1 MVHEFNDNGYVY
13 TERELHSGKYYKI
26 IMKKAYDISYY
37 HNKKAERY
45 NKLKQMLQTSQMQ
58 ITNDMPVKESH
69 SDAKNITEKNNIKSQ
84 KIDFIEEVTKSKKEL
99 YMVGAIIFLVAIV
112 IVLILGIGIG
122 IYLAESPPCSASRSV
137 SV

>member
-58 ITNDMPVKESH
+58 ITNDKPVKESH
-69 SDAKNITEKNNIKSQ
+69 SEAKNITEKDNIKSQ
-84 KIDFIEEVTKSKKEL
+84 EKELNQEETKSKIEL
-99 YMVGAIIFLVAIV
+99 YIVGAIIFLVAIV
-112 IVLILGIGIG
+112 MVLILGIAIG
-122 IYLAESPPCSASRSV
+122 TYFAEIPPCNAV
-137 SV
+137 